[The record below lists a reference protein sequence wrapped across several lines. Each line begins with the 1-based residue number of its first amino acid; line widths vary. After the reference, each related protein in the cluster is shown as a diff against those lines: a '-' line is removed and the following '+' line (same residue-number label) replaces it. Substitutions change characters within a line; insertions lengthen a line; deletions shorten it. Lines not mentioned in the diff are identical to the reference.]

1 MRFMKRCQ
9 DLEYVEFNRHIFK
22 KLKKDEINW
31 IISWCDEK
39 LEEYYEKRKF

>member
-1 MRFMKRCQ
+1 MWN
-9 DLEYVEFNRHIFK
+9 LTGIFLK
-22 KLKKDEINW
+22 AKKDEINW